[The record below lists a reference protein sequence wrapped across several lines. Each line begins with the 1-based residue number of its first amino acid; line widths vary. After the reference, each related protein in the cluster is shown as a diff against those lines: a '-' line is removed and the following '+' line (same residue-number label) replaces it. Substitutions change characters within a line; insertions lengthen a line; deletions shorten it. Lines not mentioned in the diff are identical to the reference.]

1 MLPTVPITP
10 RYKLVMC
17 YDIKR
22 GMHAIYYRY
31 VVSDFV
37 PALNEMKI
45 YVSAAWHTAYGE
57 YPVRQVEYVTDSM
70 ETFHDAFATPKWQEM
85 EERLKTFTKHYHR
98 KIVPYRS
105 GFQF

>member
-1 MLPTVPITP
+1 MMSSIPIVP

-31 VVSDFV
+31 VVKDFV
-37 PALNEMKI
+37 PALNEMGI
-45 YVSAAWHTAYGE
+45 YVSQAWHTAYGE
-57 YPVRQVEYVTDSM
+57 YPLRQVEYVTDSM
-70 ETFHDAFATPKWQEM
+70 DTLYDAFATTRWKDK
-85 EERLKTFTKHYHR
+85 EERLKTFTKRYQR